1 MLVVLV
7 FDRQEVFAMKKLNPT
22 VIYSELFLS
31 YWCVY
36 CVISGFSSVFLL
48 DIGYSNT
55 EIGTML
61 AIGNIASV
69 IIQPITANIADRSQK
84 LNTLDISMIMT
95 FVIAIF
101 EVLVL
106 IVGKRSIV
114 LFIAYLAT
122 IAVHAAMQ
130 PLLNSVEGMF
140 LHIGKKADYGLSRSF
155 GSLGYSITSMLLGLL
170 IASAGSGFLPFVALG
185 FMAFLV
191 LGLVVMQRKYK
202 ELSALAAEAG
212 ELSGIA
218 GQSASGA
225 TELSE
230 PGKDITMK
238 EFMLRHKLFLVIM
251 LGIFLMFYHHQVI
264 NYYILQIFQNVGGD
278 STDMGLYGSLMTIT
292 EVPALMFFT
301 PLNKRFKTNTLLK
314 VGIVGLVLRG
324 VFMYMATSPLGIQ
337 LSLIVNPF
345 GFSLFLAAIV
355 KYITEIM
362 DAREVVRGQSLYVVV
377 ITASAVVASF
387 TGGIIL
393 DIWSAGRMLLLCMV
407 LCVVGAAISL
417 PLVDKAARE
426 C

>member
-1 MLVVLV
+1 
-7 FDRQEVFAMKKLNPT
+7 MKKLNPT
-22 VIYSELFLS
+22 VIYSELFVA

-61 AIGNIASV
+61 AIGNIVSV
-69 IIQPITANIADRSQK
+69 IIQPISANIADRSQK
-84 LNTLDISMIMT
+84 LNTLDIAMIMAL
-95 FVIAIF
+95 VIGVF
-101 EVLVL
+101 EALVL

-114 LFIAYLAT
+114 LFVAYLAV

-140 LHIGKKADYGLSRSF
+140 LRIGKRADYGLSRSF
-155 GSLGYSITSMLLGLL
+155 GSIGYSIVSMILGLV
-170 IASAGSGFLPFVALG
+170 IASAGSGFLPLVALG
-185 FMAFLV
+185 FLALLV
-191 LGLVVMQRKYK
+191 IGLVVMQRKYK
-202 ELSALAAEAG
+202 ELAALAAEAG
-212 ELSGIA
+212 ELSGQPA
-218 GQSASGA
+218 MAEA
-225 TELSE
+225 DELSE
-230 PGKDITMK
+230 LRKEITMK

-251 LGIFLMFYHHQVI
+251 FGVFLMFYHHQVI
-264 NYYILQIFQNVGGD
+264 NYYMLQVFQNVGGD

-301 PLNKRFKTNTLLK
+301 PLNKKFKTNTLLK
-314 VGIVGLVLRG
+314 VGIVGLMLRG
-324 VFMYMATSPLGIQ
+324 IFMYTATSPLGIQ

-355 KYITEIM
+355 KYISEIM
-362 DAREVVRGQSLYVVV
+362 DEREAVRGQSLYVVV

-393 DIWSAGRMLLLCMV
+393 DVWGASKMLFLCMI
-407 LCVVGAAISL
+407 LCIVGAAISFR
-417 PLVDKAARE
+417 LVDDAAQE

>member
-1 MLVVLV
+1 
-7 FDRQEVFAMKKLNPT
+7 MKKHNLT
-22 VIYSELFLS
+22 VIYSELFVA

-61 AIGNIASV
+61 AIGNIVSV
-69 IIQPITANIADRSQK
+69 IIQPISANIADRSQK
-84 LNTLDISMIMT
+84 LNTLDISMIMAL
-95 FVIAIF
+95 VIGVF
-101 EVLVL
+101 EALVL

-114 LFIAYLAT
+114 LFVAYLAV

-140 LHIGKKADYGLSRSF
+140 LHVGKRADYGLSRSF
-155 GSLGYSITSMLLGLL
+155 GSLGYSITSMILGLA

-185 FMAFLV
+185 FLALLV
-191 LGLVVMQRKYK
+191 IGLVVMQRKYK
-202 ELSALAAEAG
+202 ELAALAAEAG
-212 ELSGIA
+212 ELSG
-218 GQSASGA
+218 QSTAA
-225 TELSE
+225 EAAELSE
-230 PGKDITMK
+230 PRKEITMK

-251 LGIFLMFYHHQVI
+251 FGIFLMFYHHQVI
-264 NYYILQIFQNVGGD
+264 NYYMLQVFQNVGGD

-301 PLNKRFKTNTLLK
+301 PLNKKFKTNTLLK
-314 VGIVGLVLRG
+314 VGIVGLMLRG
-324 VFMYMATSPLGIQ
+324 IFMYTATSPLGIQ

-355 KYITEIM
+355 KYISEIM
-362 DAREVVRGQSLYVVV
+362 DEREAVRGQSLYVVV

-393 DIWSAGRMLLLCMV
+393 DVWGASKMLLLCMI
-407 LCVVGAAISL
+407 LCIVGASISFR
-417 PLVDKAARE
+417 LVDDAAQE

>member
-1 MLVVLV
+1 
-7 FDRQEVFAMKKLNPT
+7 MKKHSLT
-22 VIYSELFLS
+22 VIYSELFVA

-61 AIGNIASV
+61 AIGNIVSV
-69 IIQPITANIADRSQK
+69 IIQPISANIADRSQK
-84 LNTLDISMIMT
+84 LNTLDISMIMAL
-95 FVIAIF
+95 VIGVF
-101 EVLVL
+101 EALVL

-114 LFIAYLAT
+114 LFVAYLAV

-140 LHIGKKADYGLSRSF
+140 LHIGKRADYGISRSF
-155 GSLGYSITSMLLGLL
+155 GSLGYSITSMILGLA

-185 FMAFLV
+185 FLALLV
-191 LGLVVMQRKYK
+191 IGLVVMQRKYK
-202 ELSALAAEAG
+202 ELAALAAEAG
-212 ELSGIA
+212 EMS
-218 GQSASGA
+218 GQSAVA
-225 TELSE
+225 EAAELSE
-230 PGKDITMK
+230 PRKDITMK

-251 LGIFLMFYHHQVI
+251 FGIFLMFYHHQVI
-264 NYYILQIFQNVGGD
+264 NYYMLQVFQNVGGD

-301 PLNKRFKTNTLLK
+301 PLNKKFKTNTLLK
-314 VGIVGLVLRG
+314 VGIVGLMLRG
-324 VFMYMATSPLGIQ
+324 IFMYTATSPLGIQ

-355 KYITEIM
+355 KYISEIM
-362 DAREVVRGQSLYVVV
+362 DEREAVRGQSLYVVV

-393 DIWSAGRMLLLCMV
+393 DVWGASKMLFLCMI
-407 LCVVGAAISL
+407 LCIVGASISFR
-417 PLVDKAARE
+417 LVDDAAQE

>member
-1 MLVVLV
+1 MLITLV
-7 FDRQEVFAMKKLNPT
+7 FDKQEVFAMKKLNPT
-22 VIYSELFLS
+22 VIYSELFVT

-36 CVISGFSSVFLL
+36 CVITGFSSVFLL

-61 AIGNIASV
+61 AIGNIVSV
-69 IIQPITANIADRSQK
+69 IIQPISANIADRSQK
-84 LNTLDISMIMT
+84 LNTLDIAMIMAL
-95 FVIAIF
+95 VIGVF
-101 EVLVL
+101 EALVL

-114 LFIAYLAT
+114 LFVAYLAV

-140 LHIGKKADYGLSRSF
+140 LHIGKRADYGLSRSF
-155 GSLGYSITSMLLGLL
+155 GSLGYSITSMILGLA
-170 IASAGSGFLPFVALG
+170 IASAGSGFLPLVALG
-185 FMAFLV
+185 FLALLV
-191 LGLVVMQRKYK
+191 IGLIVMQRKYK
-202 ELSALAAEAG
+202 ELAALAAEAG
-212 ELSGIA
+212 ELSG
-218 GQSASGA
+218 QSAA
-225 TELSE
+225 TEAAELSE
-230 PGKDITMK
+230 PRKEITMK

-251 LGIFLMFYHHQVI
+251 FGVFLMFYHHQVI
-264 NYYILQIFQNVGGD
+264 NYYMLQVFQNVGGD

-301 PLNKRFKTNTLLK
+301 PLNKKFKTNTLLK
-314 VGIVGLVLRG
+314 VGIVGLMLRG
-324 VFMYMATSPLGIQ
+324 IFMYTATSPLGIQ

-355 KYITEIM
+355 KYISEIM
-362 DAREVVRGQSLYVVV
+362 DEREAVRGQSLYVVV

-393 DIWSAGRMLLLCMV
+393 DVWGASKMLLLCMI
-407 LCVVGAAISL
+407 LCIVGAAISFR
-417 PLVDKAARE
+417 LVDDAAQE

>member
-1 MLVVLV
+1 MLIALV
-7 FDRQEVFAMKKLNPT
+7 FDKQEVFAMKKLNPT
-22 VIYSELFLS
+22 VIYSELFVT

-36 CVISGFSSVFLL
+36 CVITGFSSVFLL

-61 AIGNIASV
+61 AIGNIVSV
-69 IIQPITANIADRSQK
+69 IIQPISANIADRSQK
-84 LNTLDISMIMT
+84 LNTLDIAMIMAL
-95 FVIAIF
+95 VIGVF
-101 EVLVL
+101 EALVL

-114 LFIAYLAT
+114 LFVAYLAV

-140 LHIGKKADYGLSRSF
+140 LHIGKSADYGLSRSF
-155 GSLGYSITSMLLGLL
+155 GSLGYSITSMILGLA
-170 IASAGSGFLPFVALG
+170 IASAGSGFLPLVALG
-185 FMAFLV
+185 FLALLV
-191 LGLVVMQRKYK
+191 IGLIVMQRKYK
-202 ELSALAAEAG
+202 ELAALAAEAG
-212 ELSGIA
+212 ELSG
-218 GQSASGA
+218 QSAA
-225 TELSE
+225 TEAAELSE
-230 PGKDITMK
+230 PRKEITMK

-251 LGIFLMFYHHQVI
+251 FGVFLMFYHHQVI
-264 NYYILQIFQNVGGD
+264 NYYMLQVFQNVGGD

-301 PLNKRFKTNTLLK
+301 PLNKKFKTNTLLK
-314 VGIVGLVLRG
+314 VGIVGLMLRG
-324 VFMYMATSPLGIQ
+324 IFMYTATSPLGIQ

-355 KYITEIM
+355 KYISEIM
-362 DAREVVRGQSLYVVV
+362 DEREAVRGQSLYVVV

-393 DIWSAGRMLLLCMV
+393 DVWGASKMLLLCMI
-407 LCVVGAAISL
+407 LCIVGAAISFR
-417 PLVDKAARE
+417 LVDDAAQE

>member
-1 MLVVLV
+1 
-7 FDRQEVFAMKKLNPT
+7 MKKHNLT
-22 VIYSELFLS
+22 IIYSELFVA

-61 AIGNIASV
+61 AIGNIVSV
-69 IIQPITANIADRSQK
+69 IIQPISANIADRSQK
-84 LNTLDISMIMT
+84 LNTLDISMIMAL
-95 FVIAIF
+95 VIGVF
-101 EVLVL
+101 EALVL

-114 LFIAYLAT
+114 LFVAYLAV

-140 LHIGKKADYGLSRSF
+140 LHVGKRADYGLSRSF
-155 GSLGYSITSMLLGLL
+155 GSLGYSITSMILGLV
-170 IASAGSGFLPFVALG
+170 IASAGSGFLPLVALG
-185 FMAFLV
+185 FLALLV
-191 LGLVVMQRKYK
+191 IGLVVMQRKYK
-202 ELSALAAEAG
+202 ELAALAAEAG
-212 ELSGIA
+212 ELSG
-218 GQSASGA
+218 QSAA
-225 TELSE
+225 AEAAELSE
-230 PGKDITMK
+230 PRKEITMK

-251 LGIFLMFYHHQVI
+251 FGIFLMFYHHQVI
-264 NYYILQIFQNVGGD
+264 NYYMLQVFQNVGGD

-301 PLNKRFKTNTLLK
+301 PLNKKFKTNTLLK
-314 VGIVGLVLRG
+314 VGIVGLMLRG
-324 VFMYMATSPLGIQ
+324 IFMYTATSPLGIQ

-355 KYITEIM
+355 KYISEIM
-362 DAREVVRGQSLYVVV
+362 DEREAVRGQSLYVVV

-393 DIWSAGRMLLLCMV
+393 DVWGASKMLLLCMI
-407 LCVVGAAISL
+407 LCIVGASISFR
-417 PLVDKAARE
+417 LVDDATQE

>member
-1 MLVVLV
+1 MLITLV
-7 FDRQEVFAMKKLNPT
+7 FDKQEVFAMKKLNPT
-22 VIYSELFLS
+22 VIYSELFVT

-36 CVISGFSSVFLL
+36 CVITGFSSVFLL

-61 AIGNIASV
+61 AIGNIVSV
-69 IIQPITANIADRSQK
+69 IIQPISANIADRSQK
-84 LNTLDISMIMT
+84 LNTLDIAMIMAL
-95 FVIAIF
+95 VIGVF
-101 EVLVL
+101 EALVL

-114 LFIAYLAT
+114 LFVAYLAV

-140 LHIGKKADYGLSRSF
+140 LHIGKSADYGLSRSF
-155 GSLGYSITSMLLGLL
+155 GSLGYSITSMILGLA
-170 IASAGSGFLPFVALG
+170 IASAGSGFLPLVALG
-185 FMAFLV
+185 FLALLV
-191 LGLVVMQRKYK
+191 IGLVVMQRKYK
-202 ELSALAAEAG
+202 ELAAMAAEAG
-212 ELSGIA
+212 ELSG
-218 GQSASGA
+218 QSAMA
-225 TELSE
+225 EAAELSE
-230 PGKDITMK
+230 PRNEITMK

-251 LGIFLMFYHHQVI
+251 FGVFLMFYHHQVI
-264 NYYILQIFQNVGGD
+264 NYYMLQVFQNVGGD

-301 PLNKRFKTNTLLK
+301 PLNKKFKTNTLLK
-314 VGIVGLVLRG
+314 VGIVGLMLRG
-324 VFMYMATSPLGIQ
+324 IFMYTATSPLGIQ

-355 KYITEIM
+355 KYISEIM
-362 DAREVVRGQSLYVVV
+362 DEREAVRGQSLYVVV

-393 DIWSAGRMLLLCMV
+393 DVWGASKMLLLCMI
-407 LCVVGAAISL
+407 LCIVGAAISFR
-417 PLVDKAARE
+417 LVDDAAQE

>member
-1 MLVVLV
+1 MLIALV
-7 FDRQEVFAMKKLNPT
+7 FDKQEVFAMKKLNPT
-22 VIYSELFLS
+22 VIYSELFVT

-36 CVISGFSSVFLL
+36 CVITGFSSVFLL

-61 AIGNIASV
+61 AIGNIVSV
-69 IIQPITANIADRSQK
+69 IIQPISANIADRSQK
-84 LNTLDISMIMT
+84 LNTLDIAMIMAL
-95 FVIAIF
+95 VIGVF
-101 EVLVL
+101 EALVL

-114 LFIAYLAT
+114 LFVAYLAV

-140 LHIGKKADYGLSRSF
+140 LHIGKSADYGLSRSF
-155 GSLGYSITSMLLGLL
+155 GSLGYSITSMILGLA
-170 IASAGSGFLPFVALG
+170 IASAGSGFLPLVALG
-185 FMAFLV
+185 FLALLV
-191 LGLVVMQRKYK
+191 IGLVVMQRKYK
-202 ELSALAAEAG
+202 ELAAMAAEAG
-212 ELSGIA
+212 ELSG
-218 GQSASGA
+218 QSAMA
-225 TELSE
+225 EAAELSE
-230 PGKDITMK
+230 PRNEITMK

-251 LGIFLMFYHHQVI
+251 FGVFLMFYHHQVI
-264 NYYILQIFQNVGGD
+264 NYYMLQVFQNVGGD

-301 PLNKRFKTNTLLK
+301 PLNKKFKTNTLLK
-314 VGIVGLVLRG
+314 VGIVGLMLRG
-324 VFMYMATSPLGIQ
+324 IFMYTATSPLGIQ

-355 KYITEIM
+355 KYISEIM
-362 DAREVVRGQSLYVVV
+362 DEREAVRGQSLYVVV

-393 DIWSAGRMLLLCMV
+393 DVWGASKMLLLCMI
-407 LCVVGAAISL
+407 LCIVGAAISFR
-417 PLVDKAARE
+417 LVDDAAQE

>member
-1 MLVVLV
+1 MLIALV
-7 FDRQEVFAMKKLNPT
+7 FDKQEVFAMKKLNPT
-22 VIYSELFLS
+22 VIYSELFVT

-36 CVISGFSSVFLL
+36 CVITGFSSVFLL

-61 AIGNIASV
+61 AIGNIVSV
-69 IIQPITANIADRSQK
+69 IIQPISANIADRSQK
-84 LNTLDISMIMT
+84 LNTLDIAMIMAL
-95 FVIAIF
+95 VIGVF
-101 EVLVL
+101 EALVL

-114 LFIAYLAT
+114 LFVAYLAV

-140 LHIGKKADYGLSRSF
+140 LHIGKRADYGLSRSF
-155 GSLGYSITSMLLGLL
+155 GSLGYSITSMILGLA
-170 IASAGSGFLPFVALG
+170 IASAGSGFLPLVALG
-185 FMAFLV
+185 FLALLV
-191 LGLVVMQRKYK
+191 IGLVVMQRKYK
-202 ELSALAAEAG
+202 ELAAMAAEAG
-212 ELSGIA
+212 ELSG
-218 GQSASGA
+218 QSAA
-225 TELSE
+225 TEAAELSE
-230 PGKDITMK
+230 PRKEITMK

-251 LGIFLMFYHHQVI
+251 FGVFLMFYHHQVI
-264 NYYILQIFQNVGGD
+264 NYYMLQVFQNVGGD

-301 PLNKRFKTNTLLK
+301 PLNKKFKTNTLLK
-314 VGIVGLVLRG
+314 VGIVGLMLRG
-324 VFMYMATSPLGIQ
+324 IFMYTATSPLGIQ

-355 KYITEIM
+355 KYISEIM
-362 DAREVVRGQSLYVVV
+362 DEREAVRGQSLYVVV

-393 DIWSAGRMLLLCMV
+393 DVWGASKMLLLCMI
-407 LCVVGAAISL
+407 LCIVGAAISFR
-417 PLVDKAARE
+417 LVDDAAQE

>member
-1 MLVVLV
+1 MLITLV
-7 FDRQEVFAMKKLNPT
+7 FDKQEVFAMKKLNPT
-22 VIYSELFLS
+22 VIYSELFVT

-36 CVISGFSSVFLL
+36 CVITGFSSVFLL

-61 AIGNIASV
+61 AIGNIVSV
-69 IIQPITANIADRSQK
+69 IIQPISANIADRSQK
-84 LNTLDISMIMT
+84 LNTLDIAMIMAL
-95 FVIAIF
+95 VIGVF
-101 EVLVL
+101 EALVL

-114 LFIAYLAT
+114 LFVAYLAV

-140 LHIGKKADYGLSRSF
+140 LHIGKSADYGLSRSF
-155 GSLGYSITSMLLGLL
+155 GSLGYSITSMILGLA
-170 IASAGSGFLPFVALG
+170 IASAGSGFLPLVALG
-185 FMAFLV
+185 FLALLV
-191 LGLVVMQRKYK
+191 IGLVVMQRKYK
-202 ELSALAAEAG
+202 ELAAMAAEAG
-212 ELSGIA
+212 ELSG
-218 GQSASGA
+218 QSAMA
-225 TELSE
+225 EAAELSE
-230 PGKDITMK
+230 PRKEITMK

-251 LGIFLMFYHHQVI
+251 FGVFLMFYHHQVI
-264 NYYILQIFQNVGGD
+264 NYYMLQVFQNVGGD

-301 PLNKRFKTNTLLK
+301 PLNKKFKTNTLLK
-314 VGIVGLVLRG
+314 VGIVGLMLRG
-324 VFMYMATSPLGIQ
+324 IFMYTATSPLGIQ

-355 KYITEIM
+355 KYISEIM
-362 DAREVVRGQSLYVVV
+362 DEREAVRGQSLYVVV

-393 DIWSAGRMLLLCMV
+393 DVWGASKMLLLCMI
-407 LCVVGAAISL
+407 LCIVGAAISFR
-417 PLVDKAARE
+417 LVDDAAQE